1 MISVP
6 IDKEKFE
13 KVSIKLEEEI
23 ISFLKKRQE
32 KAFTAEE
39 IMGWTSFYVDFDVP
53 GTSKIAMFMVAN
65 FVSVLQDLVNKGKIS
80 RKIVNN
86 RMHFRASE

>member
-32 KAFTAEE
+32 KAFTAIE
-39 IMGWTSFYVDFDVP
+39 IRGASFHVDFDVP
-53 GTSKIAMFMVAN
+53 GTSKTAIFMVAN
-65 FVSVLQDLVNKGKIS
+65 FVSVLQDLVNKGKI
-80 RKIVNN
+80 
-86 RMHFRASE
+86 